1 MKAIIYPGKCH
12 GEVSVPTSKSVAHR
26 MLICASLSKGKSVI
40 NNVTLSNDILATIS
54 CLKSLGAEIK
64 VDNNTV
70 TVIGIQKEKPEE
82 VELDANESGSTLRF
96 LIPLSSY
103 LATKVNFKGSEKL
116 ISRPLKIYEELFEK
130 ENLKFE
136 LDVNKLCIMGNL
148 DSDYYEIDGGVSSQF
163 ISGLLFYLPLLN
175 HDSVIKIIGDYQSKS
190 YTDLTIS
197 SLKEFGVNVL
207 EKEDGKLL
215 YIKGNQE
222 YKACSVSVEGDYSQA
237 AFFLVLGAINNDLK
251 VKGLNLSS
259 KQGDMDIVRV
269 LKEAGANL
277 EVDNDYIVSKKSF
290 ISSKDINL
298 EDIPDLGPILS
309 VLFANALGKSKLY
322 NAKRLRY
329 KESDRILAIET
340 ELKKFGVE
348 ISSDEDNIYING
360 GNSFEVSEVIDS
372 HNDHRIFMAS
382 SILSTIAKTPVTIS
396 NYECINKSYPNFL
409 NDLKSLGIKV
419 EIKNE

>member
-190 YTDLTIS
+190 CTDLTIS

-329 KESDRILAIET
+329 KESDRILDETHKKATDNEMQIIKEARDESEALKRKTQSDIEKYK
-340 ELKKFGVE
+340 EQVRDDMRK
-348 ISSDEDNIYING
+348 
-360 GNSFEVSEVIDS
+360 EVIEVATV
-372 HNDHRIFMAS
+372 MARKIVAES
-382 SILSTIAKTPVTIS
+382 LDNQRKEELLDESIREME
-396 NYECINKSYPNFL
+396 N
-409 NDLKSLGIKV
+409 LKWLV
-419 EIKNE
+419 